1 MRNECNIV
9 KDLLPLYIDG
19 AVSEDSRKLVEEHT
33 AICESCGRER
43 REMMLALP
51 ENAERHVEQDV
62 LAKAARKLRRKHML
76 RGMLLTIAGLV
87 LGVLLFLG
95 GERLHNELWWTPRVP
110 VSLEDYRISLSLLK
124 DGRLSCRGTA
134 SEYEGSFLFWHTSS
148 GPDPSGDGYILNIE
162 VLEPLLVDRSKG
174 QHRDWWE
181 RSGLTMK
188 DGKIYDYKGDQ
199 VTTITRT
206 GPGGQTEVLYQYGA
220 DDSRILPASEEME
233 EYYRLDD
240 EIELC
245 HELLD
250 VSTSLW
256 REFDET
262 LPILAVLG
270 YDRQAVDDH
279 ASELLQQRYKVEAT
293 VPEWQ

>member
-62 LAKAARKLRRKHML
+62 LAKAAKKLRRKHML

-124 DGRLSCRGTA
+124 DGRLVCRGIA
-134 SEYEGSFLFWHTSS
+134 SKYEGSFLFWHSS
-148 GPDPSGDGYILNIE
+148 TGLDPKGDGTILNIE

-174 QHRDWWE
+174 QHRDRWE
-181 RSGLTMK
+181 RSGLTLK
-188 DGKIYDYKGDQ
+188 DGKIYDHWGDHL
-199 VTTITRT
+199 TAITRT
-206 GPGGQTEVLYQYGA
+206 GPGSQTEVLYQYGV

-240 EIELC
+240 EMELC
-245 HELLD
+245 YELLE

-270 YDRQAVDDH
+270 YDRQAVNDH
-279 ASELLQQRYKVEAT
+279 IDELMEQRNQVEKR